1 MKEFLKD
8 KINEGKITK
17 EDKIILMG
25 DFNIDA
31 LNFHKIYEVKFKN
44 LINLYNR

>member
-1 MKEFLKD
+1 MKEFINE
-8 KINEGKITK
+8 KINEGEISS

-31 LNFHKIYEVKFKN
+31 LNFHKFIEVKIF
-44 LINLYNR
+44 I